1 MTWMEN
7 ENVARANHGF
17 AGKQGVGRGTLN
29 GVGQREDRRI
39 IIRKDLGV
47 LILPVLLIARTSVA
61 RAKVTVWVMCLSRE
75 IV

>member
-1 MTWMEN
+1 MTRMEN

-17 AGKQGVGRGTLN
+17 AGKQRVGRDTLN
-29 GVGQREDRRI
+29 GVERREDRRI

-47 LILPVLLIARTSVA
+47 LILPILLTARTLVA
-61 RAKVTVWVMCLSRE
+61 RAKVTVWIMFRRE